1 VPPGR
6 AKRPGIVVLTLP
18 LYRKYRI
25 FEPVFHFFR
34 RGGGRKAFQ
43 EACREAGPRQEQGRK
58 GRKRRRMKRKEKERV
73 CTWLME
79 LLETGR
85 AAPNPVRLSAAAQE
99 ILADTRA
106 CYKVKEN
113 SNSKR
118 K

>member
-1 VPPGR
+1 MNRFFIFLEEEAAVRPESIPGS
-6 AKRPGIVVLTLP
+6 LP
-18 LYRKYRI
+18 
-25 FEPVFHFFR
+25 
-34 RGGGRKAFQ
+34 GGR
-43 EACREAGPRQEQGRK
+43 PRQEQGRK

-99 ILADTRA
+99 ILTDTRA

>member
-1 VPPGR
+1 
-6 AKRPGIVVLTLP
+6 
-18 LYRKYRI
+18 LYRFFI
-25 FEPVFHFFR
+25 FLE
-34 RGGGRKAFQ
+34 
-43 EACREAGPRQEQGRK
+43 EEEAGKHSRKPAGRQGPDRSRAERAE
-58 GRKRRRMKRKEKERV
+58 KRRRMKRKEKERV
-73 CTWLME
+73 CTRLME

>member
-1 VPPGR
+1 
-6 AKRPGIVVLTLP
+6 
-18 LYRKYRI
+18 
-25 FEPVFHFFR
+25 
-34 RGGGRKAFQ
+34 
-43 EACREAGPRQEQGRK
+43 
-58 GRKRRRMKRKEKERV
+58 MKRKEKERV
-73 CTWLME
+73 CTRLME

>member
-1 VPPGR
+1 MRPESIPGSLPGGR
-6 AKRPGIVVLTLP
+6 AQTG
-18 LYRKYRI
+18 
-25 FEPVFHFFR
+25 
-34 RGGGRKAFQ
+34 
-43 EACREAGPRQEQGRK
+43 AGQK

-73 CTWLME
+73 CNRLME

-85 AAPNPVRLSAAAQE
+85 TAPNPVRLSAAAHE
-99 ILADTRA
+99 ILTDTRA

>member
-1 VPPGR
+1 
-6 AKRPGIVVLTLP
+6 
-18 LYRKYRI
+18 
-25 FEPVFHFFR
+25 
-34 RGGGRKAFQ
+34 
-43 EACREAGPRQEQGRK
+43 
-58 GRKRRRMKRKEKERV
+58 MKRKEKERV